1 MLFLVT
7 IKLLLAN
14 FAPPP
19 LNWAQTNVNEPAPIL
34 LAKFLYQWIQ
44 SINTPCFRRGLIW
57 HVKWYSWWTKS
68 CSTRLMYIYIYSTK
82 HNVNS
87 LDKLTT
93 YWCSVSSLSCSYKC
107 YKVSHLYYKDSW
119 VFVLRGPLGD
129 GPLHLAGK
137 RLHKSI
143 VKGTCKYS
151 PYIYKLVM
159 IYVYSHIYIL
169 KQGKF
174 NLLQLFCDFWDSYLG
189 CHLSPSQVF
198 FLPKKFQPPNGN
210 PGFKTLV
217 IFHSTGLDS

>member
-1 MLFLVT
+1 MARTVVQLMD
-7 IKLLLAN
+7 
-14 FAPPP
+14 
-19 LNWAQTNVNEPAPIL
+19 EIL
-34 LAKFLYQWIQ
+34 HHKIYVY
-44 SINTPCFRRGLIW
+44 SI
-57 HVKWYSWWTKS
+57 
-68 CSTRLMYIYIYSTK
+68 K

-159 IYVYSHIYIL
+159 IYVYSHIYIS
-169 KQGKF
+169 KQGKL
-174 NLLQLFCDFWDSYLG
+174 NLLQLCCDFLDSYLG
-189 CHLSPSQVF
+189 CHLSPSQGF
-198 FLPKKFQPPNGN
+198 FYQKSSNPPMEIQGSK
-210 PGFKTLV
+210 PL
-217 IFHSTGLDS
+217 

>member
-159 IYVYSHIYIL
+159 IYVYSHIYIWVL
-169 KQGKF
+169 GFVFGVPFIAFPSFFFTKKVPTPQWKSRVQ
-174 NLLQLFCDFWDSYLG
+174 NPCDISFYWVG
-189 CHLSPSQVF
+189 
-198 FLPKKFQPPNGN
+198 
-210 PGFKTLV
+210 
-217 IFHSTGLDS
+217 